1 MNPFLNPRV
10 TIPFLKNYILDPTRM
25 ERLSPKQLEH
35 YRDKALRKIIAH
47 AYTVPLYKKKY
58 REAGIHPS
66 AIRGIKDINRIP
78 FVSRQEIRENFPDGV
93 VPSNFNKDKGHVI
106 CTGGTTGKYCC
117 TSGSE
122 PVCTYTDGPTM
133 LRSIL
138 LGIRVHRFFNLNWRK
153 TRFAHIGNFNPYK
166 VDEVFENNVISNAKF
181 FFSFKNY
188 LNMQASNRTQ
198 EIIEKLDAFKPDVII
213 SYPAIFQDLAYL
225 KKKGFGE
232 NIKPKLLFVGGAMLD
247 GYTRSYV
254 EDVFHCNMYNT
265 YASCESGAEIAF
277 ECTER
282 NWHIHSDFFHVEA
295 VDENMEPVAPG
306 ERGRL
311 VLTRLWGSGTPFIR
325 YTGMDDWITLGDG
338 KKCNCGLHSPI
349 FGKPVEGRVM
359 SNIVLPNG
367 KVFPP
372 SAFLFISSV
381 LRDLKEYKV
390 KKFQI
395 VQRKIDEIDIL
406 LVIDDDFRDTGASF
420 EEIARRIKKV
430 YTKETGPE
438 VQITVKEVKEIKDDP
453 DSGKP
458 APIVVSQVN
467 PSIACKLI
475 DQ

>member
-1 MNPFLNPRV
+1 MFLNPSI
-10 TIPFLKNYILDPTRM
+10 TIPFLKNYILDPNRI
-25 ERLSPKQLEH
+25 ERLNSKQLES
-35 YRDKALRKIIAH
+35 YRDKALRKMIDY

-58 REAGIHPS
+58 KDAGIHPS
-66 AIRGIKDINRIP
+66 DIRGIQDINKIP
-78 FVSRQEIRENFPDGV
+78 FVSRQEIRDNFPDGI
-93 VPSNFNKDKGHVI
+93 VPSNFDKEKGFI
-106 CTGGTTGKYCC
+106 TCTGGTTGKYCC

-122 PVCTYTDGPTM
+122 PVCSYTDGPTM
-133 LRSIL
+133 LRSIFI
-138 LGIRVHRFFNLNWRK
+138 GIRVQRFFNLNWRK
-153 TRFAHIGNFNPYK
+153 TRVAHIGNFNLYK
-166 VDEVFENNVISNAKF
+166 SDDVFEKNVISNVKS
-181 FFSFKNY
+181 FFSLKNN
-188 LNMQASNRTQ
+188 LNLQASNRTQ
-198 EIIEKLDAFKPDVII
+198 EIIEKLDAFKPEVII

-225 KKKGFGE
+225 KKKGFGK
-232 NIKPKLLFVGGAMLD
+232 NINPKLLFVGGAMLD

-254 EDVFHCNMYNT
+254 EGVFGCNMYNT
-265 YASCESGAEIAF
+265 YASCESSAEIAF

-311 VLTRLWGSGTPFIR
+311 VLTKLWGSGTPFIR
-325 YTGMDDWITLGDG
+325 YTGMEDWITLGNN

-349 FGKPVEGRVM
+349 LGKPVEGRVM

-390 KKFQI
+390 KRFQI

-406 LVIDDDFRDTGASF
+406 LVIDDDLRDTGASF
-420 EEIARRIKKV
+420 EEIAEKIKKV

-458 APIVVSQVN
+458 APIIVSYVN
-467 PSIACKLI
+467 PNAVCKLK